1 MVTLHSENSLAGRL
15 GIKEGSRIIIL
26 NPPANYRSKLERL
39 PRGVSTMKDLGQSL
53 DLIQFFVTERE
64 ALDRNF
70 PILKR
75 SLSKSGMLWISWP
88 KRSSGIKAD
97 LDEDVIR
104 QIGLKNG
111 LVDIKICAIDDVW
124 SGLKFVYRLKDRR

>member
-1 MVTLHSENSLAGRL
+1 
-15 GIKEGSRIIIL
+15 
-26 NPPANYRSKLERL
+26 
-39 PRGVSTMKDLGQSL
+39 MKDLGQSL

-88 KRSSGIKAD
+88 KRSSGVKAD